1 MVKMRI
7 IFVIIRYF
15 LRNSFL
21 AFRRS
26 IYIYIYKLRFSKV
39 QLSKLNSDYSGL
51 PLHSRKRRTRK
62 EKA

>member
-26 IYIYIYKLRFSKV
+26 IYIYKLRFSKV